1 MNYEL
6 GIDVSSNQ
14 WLANSRGKIDFTKPP
29 DFNKPGKLGAKFAIV
44 RATIGNYRTDPCFIE
59 NYLGYQD
66 AGLEM
71 YIYFVAVPADR
82 YGKKITAAQHIE
94 YLWKALLSLPTI
106 SRRSPWEQPN
116 PIAIDC
122 ELHCNQTP
130 QVISALIGQ
139 LAIAQPSIEDSCGMI
154 YTSAWFWNKYVLRST
169 RWKNYKLWVAN
180 YTMRE
185 QPTMPRDWKYWYIWQ
200 YSADRPPNLLGKEF
214 GVHSS
219 SIDLNRR
226 KAIWQQ

>member
-1 MNYEL
+1 
-6 GIDVSSNQ
+6 
-14 WLANSRGKIDFTKPP
+14 
-29 DFNKPGKLGAKFAIV
+29 
-44 RATIGNYRTDPCFIE
+44 
-59 NYLGYQD
+59 
-66 AGLEM
+66 M

-82 YGKKITAAQHIE
+82 YGRRSPQLSISSI
-94 YLWKALLSLPTI
+94 LWKALLSLPTI

-185 QPTMPRDWKYWYIWQ
+185 QPTMPRTGKIGTSGSIAQTAHPTYWVK
-200 YSADRPPNLLGKEF
+200 SLASTP
-214 GVHSS
+214 S

>member
-1 MNYEL
+1 MDYDL

-14 WLANSRGKIDFTKPP
+14 WLADRRGKIDFTKPP
-29 DFNKPGKLGAKFAIV
+29 DFSKPGKLGARFAIV

-59 NYLGYQD
+59 NYLGYLD
-66 AGLEM
+66 AGLEV

-82 YGKKITAAQHIE
+82 YGKVITAAQHIE
-94 YLWKALLSLPTI
+94 YLWKALLSLPS
-106 SRRSPWEQPN
+106 SRQPN

-139 LAIAQPSIEDSCGMI
+139 LAIAQPSMI
-154 YTSAWFWNKYVLRST
+154 YSNAWFWNKHVLRST

-180 YTMRE
+180 YTTRD
-185 QPTMPRDWKYWYIWQ
+185 QPAMPRDWKSWYIWQ
-200 YSADRPPNLLGKEF
+200 YSADRPPNLKGKDF
-214 GVHSS
+214 GVYSS
-219 SIDLNRR
+219 SIDLNHR
-226 KAIWQQ
+226 KSAWQG